1 MITSLCI
8 LARVTGLDDDEE
20 MVVRAMLKA
29 DPAAVRGNEATLAW
43 TSLLE
48 NVEWTDACG
57 LMPRERMLT
66 ALGRLVHRTA
76 GKGAI
81 AGSRRMPVFAL
92 LQHQPARSST
102 RCQLDP
108 LFVSALNGV
117 AARCAIAAF

>member
-8 LARVTGLDDDEE
+8 LARATGLDDDEE

-29 DPAAVRGNEATLAW
+29 DSTTVRGCEATLAW
-43 TSLLE
+43 TILLA
-48 NVEWTDACG
+48 NVDWTDAGG

-81 AGSRRMPVFAL
+81 AGSHRMPVFAL
-92 LQHQPARSST
+92 LQHQPARTLT
-102 RCQLDP
+102 RCQFDP
-108 LFVSALNGV
+108 LFVSALNNL
-117 AARCAIAAF
+117 AARCAIATF